1 MVFPPE
7 SRRSHTLKVP
17 GPRSGMEMSTGPL
30 PHSSSGSLG
39 RQKHALLALV
49 RWCPSQAPPSHRS
62 CSCVSQRS
70 GVCFFKKRHMQLRK
84 GGGELEDQ
92 MSSHLN
98 VSDLQAK
105 GGERGETPTPTHQGE
120 YEVGKKTA
128 LDVSWQPQH
137 ISHAAGRLPPRA
149 WSQNLL
155 QEGSRG
161 AEGAGPTW
169 QAPGGWPRGRVAQ
182 LSVGT
187 RAHRAPGRNSRQPSR

>member
-39 RQKHALLALV
+39 RQKHALLAPV

-169 QAPGGWPRGRVAQ
+169 QAPGGRPRGRVAQ
-182 LSVGT
+182 LSAGT

>member
-70 GVCFFKKRHMQLRK
+70 GVCFKKRHMQLRK

-182 LSVGT
+182 LSAGT